1 MSEQEK
7 LAIDKGMLDLFCA
20 ELQSQI
26 SILNNGIVA
35 LEKQQLTAD
44 VLQNMMRAAHSLKG
58 SSRVLGMDSLVTL
71 AHALEDYFVA
81 LQQGKVASADKHAD
95 ILLHAVDLI
104 AQLGSISHDKIGEWL
119 HANSGLLGVSV
130 KNIKDLI
137 SGNPVEKQVVAAP
150 VEAEPEAAPEKDDK
164 QDRVLRVTAQN
175 LSRLMGLA
183 GESMVESRWLAPF
196 SETLIRLKKNISSL
210 SSQVETMRETL
221 KDTHADITTEKE
233 FHRMQDATNTC
244 LSDITNRI
252 AELDLFISRHSSLT
266 DRLYS
271 EVIDSRMRPFS
282 DGIVGFPRMVRDLAK
297 QLGKQARL
305 EIRGANTPVDRDI
318 LDKLEAPLTH
328 LIRNAIDHGIEQPL
342 EREAKG
348 KPREGTILLSAEH
361 RGGMLAISV
370 SDDGRGVDLEYLRK
384 RIVEKGLA
392 KSEFAAKLSQQE
404 LLDFLFLP
412 GFSTQD
418 KTTEISGR
426 GMGLNIVQ
434 NMLQEVSGSIRII
447 DEVGKGISFNMHLP
461 LTLSVIRALTVE
473 IAGEPYAFPL
483 ARIERSLLVP
493 IDQVQAVE
501 NRQYFNFENLNI
513 GLVSAA
519 EVLEVSNHQ
528 SNESVLPVV
537 VLRDR
542 HNAYG
547 LVVDS
552 FLGERELVLQ
562 DLETRLGKIPNI
574 SAGAFM
580 EDGSP
585 ALIIDIDDIINS
597 IDNLLTGGRLHQ
609 LEYKH
614 QTTVEQ
620 KQKRVL
626 VVDDSITVREVQS
639 RLLHNHGYD
648 VETAVNGMDGWNAV
662 RMSRYDLIITDVDM
676 PRMNGIELLQM
687 IRSDPTVK
695 EIPVMIVSYKEREED
710 REQGMKA
717 GANYYM
723 TKSSFH
729 DETLVDVV
737 EQLIG
742 KPI

>member
-1 MSEQEK
+1 MSDTDRIF
-7 LAIDKGMLDLFCA
+7 IDKGMFDLFSA
-20 ELQSQI
+20 ELEAQI
-26 SILNNGIVA
+26 TTLNNGIVA
-35 LEKQQLTAD
+35 LEKKQVTAET
-44 VLQNMMRAAHSLKG
+44 LQNIMRAAHSLKG
-58 SSRVLGMDSLVTL
+58 GARVLGLTHIVTL

-81 LQQGKVASADKHAD
+81 LQQGKITFEGAHGDV
-95 ILLHAVDLI
+95 ILHAVDII
-104 AQLGSISHDKIGEWL
+104 AQLAKVGYDKVQSWLETKQSAITKSVSQIHALLTGE
-119 HANSGLLGVSV
+119 V
-130 KNIKDLI
+130 KEAE
-137 SGNPVEKQVVAAP
+137 VEEEV
-150 VEAEPEAAPEKDDK
+150 VEAEAIEKPQDN

-196 SETLIRLKKNISSL
+196 SDTLIRLKKNMNTL
-210 SSQVETMRETL
+210 STQVESIHEAL
-221 KDTHADITTEKE
+221 KDVSISESTEKE
-233 FHRMQDATNTC
+233 FHRMQEITTSC
-244 LSDITNRI
+244 LNDLTVRIT
-252 AELDLFISRHSSLT
+252 ELDLFISRHSSLT

-282 DGIVGFPRMVRDLAK
+282 DGISGFPRMVRDLAK
-297 QLGKQARL
+297 QLGKNVRF
-305 EIRGANTPVDRDI
+305 EVRGVNTPVDRDI
-318 LDKLEAPLTH
+318 LDKLEAPLSH
-328 LIRNAIDHGIEQPL
+328 LIRNSIDHGIESPE
-342 EREAKG
+342 ERIAKG
-348 KPREGTILLSAEH
+348 KDPEGVLLLSAEH
-361 RGGMLAISV
+361 RGGMLAITV
-370 SDDGRGVDLEYLRK
+370 ADDGRGVDLNSLRE
-384 RIVEKGLA
+384 RIVKKGLA
-392 KSEFAAKLSQQE
+392 KPEFATKLSHQE

-412 GFSTQD
+412 GFSTHD
-418 KTTEISGR
+418 KVTEISGR

-434 NMLQEVSGSIRII
+434 NMLQEVSGSIRVI
-447 DEVGKGISFNMHLP
+447 DEKDKGISFNLHLP

-493 IDQVQAVE
+493 IEQVQLIE
-501 NRQYFNFENLNI
+501 NRQYFSFESQNI

-519 EVLEVSNHQ
+519 EVLEVSIDDSHSQ
-528 SNESVLPVV
+528 ILSVV

-542 HNAYG
+542 QNAYG

-562 DLETRLGKIPNI
+562 DIETRLGKIPNI

-585 ALIIDIDDIINS
+585 ALIIDTDDIISS

-620 KQKRVL
+620 KQKRIL
-626 VVDDSITVREVQS
+626 VIDDSITVREVES

-662 RMSRYDLIITDVDM
+662 RMSKYDLVITDVDM
-676 PRMNGIELLQM
+676 PRMNGIELLQL
-687 IRSDPTVK
+687 IRAEPSIRD
-695 EIPVMIVSYKEREED
+695 IPVMIVSYKEREED
-710 REQGMKA
+710 RQLGMEA
-717 GANYYM
+717 GANYYI

-729 DETLVDVV
+729 DETLVEAVQ
-737 EQLIG
+737 ELIG
-742 KPI
+742 KPL